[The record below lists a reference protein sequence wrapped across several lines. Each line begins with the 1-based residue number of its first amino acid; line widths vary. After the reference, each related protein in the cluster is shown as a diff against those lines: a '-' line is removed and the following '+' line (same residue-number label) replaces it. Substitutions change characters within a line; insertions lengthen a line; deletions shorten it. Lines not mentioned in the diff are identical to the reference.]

1 MNLVHRIIFSAG
13 KIHNRI
19 EITNKFKDNIMG
31 FVVLHL
37 DKSPGNEAPMT
48 AHIART
54 VMSPNADPAR
64 THLNKNLMEFP
75 DGIKDRTEAIRH
87 RLENAGLE
95 RKIGKNQ
102 VQVIRVMLT
111 GSHEDMKLIEAEGRL
126 DDWCRDNLDWLAKT
140 FGKENVVSA
149 TLHMDE
155 DTPHIHASV
164 VPIVTGE
171 RRKKKSNKPK
181 PTDKKKYR
189 KKSREAPRLCADD
202 VMARDRL
209 KGYQDSYAEAMG
221 KYGLQRG
228 IDGSEAR
235 HISTSQYYRDLVIK
249 SEDLKETVEIM
260 QEQKEEVNEKIRDLY
275 DRKDKAR
282 EKFLNMDEYVRRKE
296 KELEEVKTKLE
307 QAKHEIDPNNVRSD
321 FNLMREL
328 FPKLDELLK
337 QAKFCLKVGFT
348 KEMASMLVNEKP
360 VRFSGALY
368 SHEYERKFQTEQSTA
383 RIEENPKEQGKFRL
397 MIDGLHVVDWFRQKY
412 REMQKAMGIHL
423 KERPEVNRNKGI
435 KM

>member
-1 MNLVHRIIFSAG
+1 
-13 KIHNRI
+13 
-19 EITNKFKDNIMG
+19 MG

-54 VMSPNADPAR
+54 VMPANADPTR
-64 THLNKNLMEFP
+64 THLNKNLMEFSE
-75 DGIKDRTEAIRH
+75 GVKDRTEAIQH
-87 RLENAGLE
+87 RLKNAGLE

-111 GSHEDMKLIEAEGRL
+111 GSHEDMKLIEAEGKL
-126 DDWCRDNLDWLAKT
+126 GDWCNDNLDWLAKT

-164 VPIVTGE
+164 VPIATGK
-171 RRKKKSNKPK
+171 RRKKSNKPE
-181 PTDKKKYR
+181 PPNKKKYR
-189 KKSREAPRLCADD
+189 KKNYEAPRLCADD
-202 VMARDRL
+202 VMARDKL
-209 KGYQDSYAEAMG
+209 KDYQDSYAIAMN
-221 KYGLQRG
+221 KCGLQRG

-235 HISTSQYYRDLVIK
+235 HISTQQYYRDLVVK
-249 SEDLKETVEIM
+249 SEDLKETVEMM
-260 QEQKEEVNEKIRDLY
+260 QEQKEEVNDKIRDLY
-275 DRKDKAR
+275 DRKDEAW

-296 KELEEVKTKLE
+296 KELEEVETKLE
-307 QAKHEIDPNNVRSD
+307 QAKHELDSNNVRAD

-328 FPKLDELLK
+328 FPKLDELMK
-337 QAKFCLKVGFT
+337 QAKFCMKVGLT
-348 KEMASMLVNEKP
+348 KEMVSMLVNEKP

-368 SHEYERKFQTEQSTA
+368 SHEYERKFQTEHSTA
-383 RIEENPKEQGKFRL
+383 KLEENPKELGKFRL
-397 MIDGLHVVDWFRQKY
+397 LIDGLHVVDWFRQKY
-412 REMQKAMGIHL
+412 REVQKAMGIPVR
-423 KERPEVNRNKGI
+423 ERPEVNRNKGI

>member
-1 MNLVHRIIFSAG
+1 
-13 KIHNRI
+13 
-19 EITNKFKDNIMG
+19 MG

-54 VMSPNADPAR
+54 VMPPNADPAR

-75 DGIKDRTEAIRH
+75 EGIKDRTEAIQH

-111 GSHEDMKLIEAEGRL
+111 GSKEDMKLIEAEGKL
-126 DDWCRDNLDWLAKT
+126 GDWCNDNLDWLAKT
-140 FGKENVVSA
+140 FGKENVVAA

-171 RRKKKSNKPK
+171 RRKKKSNKPE

-189 KKSREAPRLCADD
+189 KKNSEAPRLCADD
-202 VMARDRL
+202 VMARDKL
-209 KGYQDSYAEAMG
+209 KGYQDSYAVAMN

-228 IDGSEAR
+228 IEGSEAR
-235 HISTSQYYRDLVIK
+235 HISIPQYYRDLVVK
-249 SEDLKETVEIM
+249 SEDLKEDVEAL
-260 QEQKEEVNEKIRDLY
+260 QEQKEEVNDKIRDLY
-275 DRKDKAR
+275 DRKDEAR

-296 KELEEVKTKLE
+296 KELATMETRLQQLKQDYEPYKAQEELNAITKYYPMMKE
-307 QAKHEIDPNNVRSD
+307 QMRIAELCERIGLTFDSVRSLI
-321 FNLMREL
+321 FGKTLTGESV
-328 FPKLDELLK
+328 K
-337 QAKFCLKVGFT
+337 
-348 KEMASMLVNEKP
+348 
-360 VRFSGALY
+360 LY
-368 SHEYERKFQTEQSTA
+368 SPEHERHFQAENVQLK
-383 RIEENPKEQGKFRL
+383 IEKEPDNPAKFRL
-397 MIDGLHVVDWFRQKY
+397 SLNGQNIIDWFRQKY
-412 REMQKAMGIHL
+412 QKLQATIRIAP
-423 KERPEVNRNKGI
+423 KQKPEVDKSKGI